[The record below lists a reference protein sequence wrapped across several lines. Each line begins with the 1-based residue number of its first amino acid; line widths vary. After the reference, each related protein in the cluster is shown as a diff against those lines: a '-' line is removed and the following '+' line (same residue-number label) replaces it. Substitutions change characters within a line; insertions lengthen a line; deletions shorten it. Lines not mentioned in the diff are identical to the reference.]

1 MAFFFNYQNLIDAL
15 DKEQKDFAER
25 LSFGHFMITGIPG
38 SGKTITLLARAIYL
52 AKNNPDWKILIVT
65 YNKRLSKNLEN
76 YIADLNLTNNNIE
89 IKNFHSLAY
98 SFASRNVK
106 NGFKDSKYWDT
117 TLPQSAL
124 ENALL
129 KKPIYDA
136 ILVDEYQD
144 FYDLWLKFLIAILKT
159 HTYKGREFK
168 NIFLAGDRLQSI
180 YNPKDINWKQS
191 IGLDMRGRSKLLK
204 KSYRVTQEHINL
216 GLNILKQDKEL
227 AKEVEKFYEMKDGQE
242 NIELVNQKYNSIEYI
257 HKSAFYL
264 PTIIQK
270 LLETYDESDILVLF
284 PFVKQIQRF
293 ASTLEDELGII
304 PITNNNDY
312 GDSIIFSTYHSSKGI
327 EKKVVILVDADK
339 IGSENSKIEEPHKL
353 IYVGTTRASEK
364 LILLGENFSKNPIF
378 KSL

>member
-1 MAFFFNYQNLIDAL
+1 
-15 DKEQKDFAER
+15 
-25 LSFGHFMITGIPG
+25 
-38 SGKTITLLARAIYL
+38 LARAVYL

-106 NGFKDSKYWDT
+106 NGFKDDNYWAT

-159 HTYKGREFK
+159 HNYKGREFK

-180 YNPKDINWKQS
+180 YNPKDINWRQS

-204 KSYRVTQEHINL
+204 KSYRVTKEHINL
-216 GLNILKQDKEL
+216 GLSILKQDKEL
-227 AKEVEKFYEMKDGQE
+227 AKEVEKFYEIKDGQE

-284 PFVKQIQRF
+284 PFNKQIQMF
-293 ASTLEDELGII
+293 ASTLEDKLGII